1 MMKENADCDIHIVL
15 SVDCAWEDLSALLR
29 EGLRGE
35 GEVVWA
41 GK

>member
-1 MMKENADCDIHIVL
+1 MMKENKDSGVPVVL